1 MKTLSVS
8 DRLFFLITVFLAGYQ
23 IVNGIDGFD
32 FWTTLFLTVAF
43 GVLLLAALLLFLF
56 GFEILENKLVVVVA
70 TLAPLSLSAALIF
83 AFLPRYKMVYA
94 LFAGLGFLGIV
105 FTQFKAPGKIPV
117 LFLAP
122 VHAVAG
128 LIIFLLPLIRSF
140 EGKAPKS
147 FALVGV
153 GGALMGLGGL
163 LLAFLKSGAPILP
176 KKTIF
181 SVFPLLLAL
190 TTALFV
196 LGF

>member
-1 MKTLSVS
+1 MKKLNIA
-8 DRLFFLITVFLAGYQ
+8 DRLFFLATVFLAGYQ
-23 IVNGIDGFD
+23 IVRGVEDFD
-32 FWTTLFLTVAF
+32 FWVTLFLTVAF
-43 GVLLLAALLLFLF
+43 GVLLLAGLLLFLF
-56 GFEILENKLVVVVA
+56 GFEILEKKLVVVVA

-83 AFLPRYKMVYA
+83 AFLPRYRTLYA
-94 LFAGLGFLGIV
+94 LFAGLGFLGIAI
-105 FTQFKAPGKIPV
+105 TQFKASGKTPV

-122 VHAVAG
+122 IHAVAG

-140 EGKAPKS
+140 GGQAPMS
-147 FALVGV
+147 FALVGA

-163 LLAFLKSGAPILP
+163 LLAFLKSGAPILS
-176 KKTIF
+176 KETIF